1 MIARTLVLVGGVVGA
16 AGLSQFPEYSQQYT
30 QRLGGA
36 VDALGQ
42 VVADF
47 DASAAAEGMTRDQ
60 ALAAMT
66 GTAFVERRRA
76 DMARSF
82 DRHARLRADLEALQ
96 SAGPFM
102 RAYRGGRL
110 TDPEIA
116 SAALAAYKP
125 AVPVTF
131 DGLVFATTG
140 FGLGAALIWGLLT
153 LVRTPFR
160 RRAAA

>member
-1 MIARTLVLVGGVVGA
+1 MIARTLVLAGGIVGA

-36 VDALGQ
+36 VDALAQ
-42 VVADF
+42 VADDF

-60 ALAAMT
+60 ALAEMT

-82 DRHARLRADLEALQ
+82 ERFARLRADLEVLQ

-102 RAYRGGRL
+102 RAYRGARL

-116 SAALAAYKP
+116 NAAFAAYKP

-131 DGLVFATTG
+131 EGLVFAATG
-140 FGLGAALIWGLLT
+140 FGLGIAIVWGIMALVLS
-153 LVRTPFR
+153 PYR
-160 RRAAA
+160 RRVGV

>member
-1 MIARTLVLVGGVVGA
+1 MLIRVVALA
-16 AGLSQFPEYSQQYT
+16 AGLAVAGGLSQFPEYSQQYT

-36 VDALGQ
+36 VDALEQ

-82 DRHARLRADLEALQ
+82 DRHARLRTDLEALQ

-131 DGLVFATTG
+131 DGLIFAATG
-140 FGLGAALIWGLLT
+140 FGLGAVLVWGVMA

-160 RRAAA
+160 RRKAA